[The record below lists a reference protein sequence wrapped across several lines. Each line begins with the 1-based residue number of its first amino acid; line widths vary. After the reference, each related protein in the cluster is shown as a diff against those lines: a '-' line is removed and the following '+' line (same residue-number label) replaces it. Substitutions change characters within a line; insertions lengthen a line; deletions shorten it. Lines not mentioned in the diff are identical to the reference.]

1 MEEQQTNTEQVE
13 QEATT
18 IGMFL
23 KYSRLK
29 QKKSIEEASEALCI
43 RKVYIKALEDDDYE
57 TLPPIPYGVGFVRS
71 YAAYLG
77 LNAQRI
83 AQIYK
88 QQAFPQKEK
97 NVQTVVTEHT
107 ELTIP
112 KKKQIFIALI
122 AIVLLYVL
130 WLGGR
135 TAFDNEDVS
144 EAQIEPTIEVI
155 DIEPVNEEPEEQQP
169 AAKEEEE
176 KDEKELISEKPETT
190 EGKDV
195 SQKEKQIITLEMS
208 YPEENKPA
216 EIKKSK
222 IGFRLKGQSWLELK
236 DANKVYVSG
245 VKNKGFEFS
254 TDFVPGMILSLG
266 KYYNVDVY
274 IDGKLTTVAGPKKQT
289 NINLDQFLKH

>member
-1 MEEQQTNTEQVE
+1 MEEQQTNTEQIE

-23 KYSRLK
+23 KYTRLK

-112 KKKQIFIALI
+112 KKKQIFIALA

-130 WLGGR
+130 YLGGR
-135 TAFDNEDVS
+135 AVLDREDIDV
-144 EAQIEPTIEVI
+144 AQIEPRVIVANAEAVLPRRPPGLRIESRVPR
-155 DIEPVNEEPEEQQP
+155 DEAGLLQDREVFRER
-169 AAKEEEE
+169 AAP
-176 KDEKELISEKPETT
+176 LH
-190 EGKDV
+190 
-195 SQKEKQIITLEMS
+195 
-208 YPEENKPA
+208 A
-216 EIKKSK
+216 EI
-222 IGFRLKGQSWLELK
+222 FRQFGAGARSGGERAENLALDAGVLAK
-236 DANKVYVSG
+236 DIVENLPEVAEERAVCAKAERLDILRG
-245 VKNKGFEFS
+245 GERRI
-254 TDFVPGMILSLG
+254 DLLQVPG
-266 KYYNVDVY
+266 DAAR
-274 IDGKLTTVAGPKKQT
+274 DG
-289 NINLDQFLKH
+289 

>member
-1 MEEQQTNTEQVE
+1 MEEQQTNTPQLE

-23 KYSRLK
+23 KYTRLK
-29 QKKSIEEASEALCI
+29 QKKSIEEASETLCL
-43 RKVYIKALEDDDYE
+43 RKIYIKALEEDDYE

-112 KKKQIFIALI
+112 KKKLIVIGLI
-122 AIVLLYVL
+122 AIVVLYIL
-130 WLGGR
+130 WLGGH
-135 TAFDNEDVS
+135 AIFDREELS
-144 EAQIEPTIEVI
+144 EAQETTAVEII
-155 DIEPVNEEPEEQQP
+155 DVAPVMEEPEEELSVI
-169 AAKEEEE
+169 KEDFLEELKKIE
-176 KDEKELISEKPETT
+176 AQSA
-190 EGKDV
+190 
-195 SQKEKQIITLEMS
+195 SQKEEQITTLESS
-208 YPEENKPA
+208 YSEEQKPVQA
-216 EIKKSK
+216 PQNTIKLK
-222 IGFRLKGQSWLELK
+222 LKGQSWLELK
-236 DANKVYVSG
+236 DGQKVYVSG
-245 VKNKGFEFS
+245 IKNKGFEFS
-254 TDFVPGMILSLG
+254 AEMAPGMVLSLG

-274 IDGKLTTVAGPKKQT
+274 INDVLTTVAGPKKQT
-289 NINLDQFLKH
+289 NINLDQFIKH

>member
-1 MEEQQTNTEQVE
+1 MEEQQTETQIPE

-23 KYSRLK
+23 KYTRLK

-43 RKVYIKALEDDDYE
+43 RKIYIKALEEDDYE

-97 NVQTVVTEHT
+97 NTQTVVTEHT

-112 KKKQIFIALI
+112 KKKQIYIGLI
-122 AIVLLYVL
+122 AIALLYAL
-130 WLGGR
+130 WLGGHSLASKEDSVEAK
-135 TAFDNEDVS
+135 TVVPVAVIDVS
-144 EAQIEPTIEVI
+144 
-155 DIEPVNEEPEEQQP
+155 PVSEEPDEETV
-169 AAKEEEE
+169 ATTGESAEESKDADTKDEAKSDEQVVIIEESYTEEE
-176 KDEKELISEKPETT
+176 KPAPQPKTT
-190 EGKDV
+190 
-195 SQKEKQIITLEMS
+195 ITL
-208 YPEENKPA
+208 K
-216 EIKKSK
+216 
-222 IGFRLKGQSWLELK
+222 LKGQSWLELK
-236 DANKVYVSG
+236 DAEKTYLSG
-245 VKNKGFEFS
+245 VKNKGFEFK
-254 TDFVPGMILSLG
+254 TDYTEGMVLSLG

-274 IDGKLTTVAGPKKQT
+274 INGVLTQVAGPKKQT
-289 NINLDQFLKH
+289 NINLNQFIKH

>member
-1 MEEQQTNTEQVE
+1 MEEQQTNTPQVE

-23 KYSRLK
+23 KYTRLK
-29 QKKSIEEASEALCI
+29 QKKSIEEASEALCL
-43 RKVYIKALEDDDYE
+43 RKIYIKALEEDDYE

-112 KKKQIFIALI
+112 KKKQIFIGLI
-122 AIVLLYVL
+122 AIVVLYIL
-130 WLGGR
+130 WLGGH
-135 TAFDNEDVS
+135 AVFDREELS
-144 EAQIEPTIEVI
+144 EAQETTAVEII
-155 DIEPVNEEPEEQQP
+155 DVAPVMEEPEEELSVI
-169 AAKEEEE
+169 KEDFLEELKKIE
-176 KDEKELISEKPETT
+176 AQNA
-190 EGKDV
+190 
-195 SQKEKQIITLEMS
+195 SQKEEQITTLESS
-208 YPEENKPA
+208 YPEEQKPVQA
-216 EIKKSK
+216 PKNTIKLK
-222 IGFRLKGQSWLELK
+222 LKGQSWLELK
-236 DANKVYVSG
+236 DGKKVYVSG
-245 VKNKGFEFS
+245 VKNKGFEY
-254 TDFVPGMILSLG
+254 TAEMAPGMVLSLG

-274 IDGKLTTVAGPKKQT
+274 INDVLTTVAGPKKQT
-289 NINLDQFLKH
+289 NINLDQFIKH